1 MEENAGNVFFCNQI
15 IYENTYEKKVS
26 CCFIDL
32 YLLSYWLGKKVSCC
46 FIDLYLLS
54 YWLGSTRFCLEIG
67 AENEGGV

>member
-32 YLLSYWLGKKVSCC
+32 YLLSYWLG
-46 FIDLYLLS
+46 Y
-54 YWLGSTRFCLEIG
+54 TRAWKSNTSNYDSGIG
-67 AENEGGV
+67 

>member
-32 YLLSYWLGKKVSCC
+32 YLLSYWLG
-46 FIDLYLLS
+46 
-54 YWLGSTRFCLEIG
+54 STRLCLEIR
-67 AENEGGV
+67 AEDEGGV

>member
-32 YLLSYWLGKKVSCC
+32 YHYCPVKV
-46 FIDLYLLS
+46 DK
-54 YWLGSTRFCLEIG
+54 
-67 AENEGGV
+67 

>member
-32 YLLSYWLGKKVSCC
+32 YLLSYWLGCAR
-46 FIDLYLLS
+46 L
-54 YWLGSTRFCLEIG
+54 CLEIG
-67 AENEGGV
+67 AKYEGGV

>member
-32 YLLSYWLGKKVSCC
+32 YLLSYWLGC
-46 FIDLYLLS
+46 
-54 YWLGSTRFCLEIG
+54 TRAWSVEI
-67 AENEGGV
+67 EHIELRFRHWMREWY